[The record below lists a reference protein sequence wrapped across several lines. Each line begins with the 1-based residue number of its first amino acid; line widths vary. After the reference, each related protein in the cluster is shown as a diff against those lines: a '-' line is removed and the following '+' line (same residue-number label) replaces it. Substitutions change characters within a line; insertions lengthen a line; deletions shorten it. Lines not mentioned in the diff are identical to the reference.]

1 LKGEVVP
8 AAAASS
14 NRPYAHG
21 AQHHAGVNEGG
32 QVGVLVVGS
41 VALDSVKT
49 PFGAVENV
57 LGGSASYFST
67 AASFFTDVSLV
78 GVVGDD
84 FPSEALTLFRERE
97 IDIDGLERVQGRT
110 FRWAGEYSYDLNE
123 AITLD
128 TQLNVFEQFRPKLPE
143 PYRDSPYVFLANID
157 PELQLDVLNQVK
169 RPKFVACDTM
179 NFWIEGKRGALM
191 AVLQRVD
198 LLTINE
204 SEARQLAQEPNVV
217 KGARAILRMGPKA
230 LIIKRGEY
238 GALMFNG
245 ATMFFAPAYPLEAV
259 YDPTGAGDS
268 FAGGFMG
275 YLANVNDV
283 SEDAMRQAIIMG
295 STMASFNVE
304 SFSLER
310 LRALTYPEIRDRF
323 RAFKGLVNFADLPET
338 P

>member
-1 LKGEVVP
+1 M
-8 AAAASS
+8 
-14 NRPYAHG
+14 
-21 AQHHAGVNEGG
+21 
-32 QVGVLVVGS
+32 GVLVVGS

-49 PFGAVENV
+49 PFGAVDNV

-67 AASFFTDVSLV
+67 AASFFTEVSLV

-97 IDIDGLERVQGRT
+97 INIDGLERVPGRT

-128 TQLNVFEQFRPKLPE
+128 TQLNVFEQFRPKLPSA
-143 PYRDSPYVFLANID
+143 YRDSPYVFLANID

-179 NFWIEGKRGALM
+179 NFWIQGKLGALV
-191 AVLQRVD
+191 AVLQ
-198 LLTINE
+198 
-204 SEARQLAQEPNVV
+204 QLAQEPNVV
-217 KGARAILRMGPKA
+217 KAARAILQMGPKA

-245 ATMFFAPAYPLEAV
+245 STMFYAPAYPLEAV

-275 YLANVNDV
+275 YLANVDAV
-283 SEDAMRQAIIMG
+283 SEEAMRQAIIMG

-310 LRALTYPEIRDRF
+310 LRALGYAEIRERF
-323 RAFKGLVNFADLPET
+323 QAFKGLVNFADLPET
-338 P
+338 ETR

>member
-1 LKGEVVP
+1 M
-8 AAAASS
+8 
-14 NRPYAHG
+14 
-21 AQHHAGVNEGG
+21 
-32 QVGVLVVGS
+32 GVLVVGS

-49 PFGAVENV
+49 PFV
-57 LGGSASYFST
+57 
-67 AASFFTDVSLV
+67 
-78 GVVGDD
+78 
-84 FPSEALTLFRERE
+84 P
-97 IDIDGLERVQGRT
+97 GRT

-128 TQLNVFEQFRPKLPE
+128 TQLNVFEQFRPKLPSA
-143 PYRDSPYVFLANID
+143 YRDSPYVFLANID

-179 NFWIEGKRGALM
+179 NFWIQGKLGALV

-217 KGARAILRMGPKA
+217 KAARAILQMGPKA

-245 ATMFFAPAYPLEAV
+245 STMFYAPAYPLEAV

-275 YLANVNDV
+275 YLANVDAV
-283 SEDAMRQAIIMG
+283 SEEAMRQAIIMG

-310 LRALTYPEIRDRF
+310 LRALGYAEIRERF
-323 RAFKGLVNFADLPET
+323 QAFKGLVNFADLPET
-338 P
+338 ETR

>member
-1 LKGEVVP
+1 
-8 AAAASS
+8 
-14 NRPYAHG
+14 
-21 AQHHAGVNEGG
+21 
-32 QVGVLVVGS
+32 VGVLVVGS

-67 AASFFTDVSLV
+67 AASFFTEVSLV
-78 GVVGDD
+78 GVICDD
-84 FPSEALTLFRERE
+84 FPSEALRLFRERE
-97 IDIDGLERVQGRT
+97 IDIDGLERVQGKT
-110 FRWAGEYSYDLNE
+110 FRWRGEYSYDLNE

-128 TQLNVFEQFRPKLPE
+128 TQLNAFEHFRPKLP
-143 PYRDSPYVFLANID
+143 PSYRESPYVFLANID
-157 PELQLDVLNQVK
+157 PDLQLEVLNQVK

-179 NFWIEGKRGALM
+179 NFWIQGKLEALK

-204 SEARQLAQEPNVV
+204 GEARQLAQEPNVV
-217 KGARAILRMGPKA
+217 KAARAILQMGPKG
-230 LIIKRGEY
+230 LIVKRGEY

-245 ATMFFAPAYPLEAV
+245 ATIFFAPAYPLETV

-275 YLANVNDV
+275 YLANVDAV
-283 SEDAMRQAIIMG
+283 SEEAMRQAIIMG

-310 LRALTYPEIRDRF
+310 LRSLTYPEIRDRF
-323 RAFKGLVNFADLPET
+323 RAFRGLVNFADLPET
-338 P
+338 T

>member
-1 LKGEVVP
+1 M
-8 AAAASS
+8 
-14 NRPYAHG
+14 
-21 AQHHAGVNEGG
+21 
-32 QVGVLVVGS
+32 GVLVVGS
-41 VALDSVKT
+41 IALDSVTT
-49 PFGAVENV
+49 PFGAVEHV

-67 AASFFTDVSLV
+67 AASFFTEVSLV

-84 FPSEALTLFRERE
+84 FPPEALTLFRERD
-97 IDIDGLERVQGRT
+97 INIDGLERVQGKT
-110 FRWAGEYSYDLNE
+110 FRWKGEYGYDLNE

-128 TQLNVFEQFRPKLPE
+128 TQLNAFEHFRPKLPAAYQE
-143 PYRDSPYVFLANID
+143 SPYVFLANID
-157 PELQLDVLNQVK
+157 PELQLEVLNQVK
-169 RPKFVACDTM
+169 RPKFVGCDTM
-179 NFWIEGKRGALM
+179 NFWIQGKPEALK

-204 SEARQLAQEPNVV
+204 GEARQLAQEPNVV
-217 KGARAILRMGPKA
+217 KAAHVILRMGPKA
-230 LIIKRGEY
+230 LIVKRGEY

-245 ATMFFAPAYPLEAV
+245 SAMFFAPAYPLEAV

-275 YLANVNDV
+275 YLANVDGT
-283 SEDAMRQAIIMG
+283 SEQAMRQAIIMG

-310 LRALTYPEIRDRF
+310 LRSLTYPEIRDRF

-338 P
+338 T

>member
-1 LKGEVVP
+1 M
-8 AAAASS
+8 
-14 NRPYAHG
+14 
-21 AQHHAGVNEGG
+21 
-32 QVGVLVVGS
+32 GVLVVGS

-67 AASFFTDVSLV
+67 AASFFTEVSLV

-84 FPSEALTLFRERE
+84 FPSEALVLFRERE
-97 IDIDGLERVQGRT
+97 INIDGLERVQGKT
-110 FRWAGEYSYDLNE
+110 FRWRGEYSYDLNE
-123 AITLD
+123 AVTLD
-128 TQLNVFEQFRPKLPE
+128 TQLNAFEHFRPKLP
-143 PYRDSPYVFLANID
+143 PLYRESPYVFLANID
-157 PELQLDVLNQVK
+157 PELQLEVLTQVK

-179 NFWIEGKRGALM
+179 NFWIQGKLDALK
-191 AVLQRVD
+191 AVLRRVD

-204 SEARQLAQEPNVV
+204 GEARQLAQEPNVV
-217 KGARAILRMGPKA
+217 KAARAILHMGPKA
-230 LIIKRGEY
+230 LIVKRGEY

-245 ATMFFAPAYPLEAV
+245 STMFFAPAYPLEAV

-275 YLANVNDV
+275 YLANVDAV
-283 SEDAMRQAIIMG
+283 SEEAMRQAIIMG

-310 LRALTYPEIRDRF
+310 LRSLTYPDIRERF
-323 RAFKGLVNFADLPET
+323 RAFRGLVNFADLPEAT
-338 P
+338 

>member
-1 LKGEVVP
+1 
-8 AAAASS
+8 
-14 NRPYAHG
+14 
-21 AQHHAGVNEGG
+21 
-32 QVGVLVVGS
+32 VGVLVVGS

-57 LGGSASYFST
+57 VGGSASYFST

-78 GVVGDD
+78 GVIGDD
-84 FPSEALTLFRERE
+84 FPAQALELFRERE
-97 IDIDGLERVQGRT
+97 INIDGLERVQGKT
-110 FRWAGEYSYDLNE
+110 FRWQGEYGYDLNE

-128 TQLNVFEQFRPKLPE
+128 TQLNAFEHFRPKLP
-143 PYRDSPYVFLANID
+143 PSYRESPYVFLANID
-157 PELQLDVLNQVK
+157 PELQLEVLNQVK

-179 NFWIEGKRGALM
+179 NFWIQGKPEALK

-204 SEARQLAQEPNVV
+204 GEARQLAQEPNVV
-217 KGARAILRMGPKA
+217 KAARAILQMGPKV
-230 LIIKRGEY
+230 LIVKRGEY

-245 ATMFFAPAYPLEAV
+245 ATVFFAPAYPLEAV

-275 YLANVNDV
+275 YLANVDAV
-283 SEDAMRQAIIMG
+283 SEGAMRQAIIMG

-310 LRALTYPEIRDRF
+310 LRSLTYPEIRDRF
-323 RAFKGLVNFADLPET
+323 RAFRGLVNFADLPEAT
-338 P
+338 

>member
-1 LKGEVVP
+1 M
-8 AAAASS
+8 
-14 NRPYAHG
+14 
-21 AQHHAGVNEGG
+21 
-32 QVGVLVVGS
+32 GVLVIGS

-67 AASFFTDVSLV
+67 AASFFTEVSLV

-84 FPSEALTLFRERE
+84 FPPDALALFRERE
-97 IDIDGLERVQGRT
+97 IDIDGLERVQGKT
-110 FRWAGEYSYDLNE
+110 FRWRGEYRYDLNE
-123 AITLD
+123 ALTLD
-128 TQLNVFEQFRPKLPE
+128 TQLNVFEHFRPKLPRA
-143 PYRDSPYVFLANID
+143 YLQSAYVFLANID
-157 PELQLDVLNQVK
+157 PELQLEVLNQVT

-179 NFWIEGKRGALM
+179 NFWIQGKLEALK
-191 AVLQRVD
+191 AVVQRVD

-204 SEARQLAQEPNVV
+204 SEARQLTQEPNIV
-217 KGARAILRMGPKA
+217 KAARSILAMGPKT
-230 LIIKRGEY
+230 LIVKRGEY

-245 ATMFFAPAYPLEAV
+245 STVFFAPAYPLESV

-268 FAGGFMG
+268 FAGGLMG
-275 YLANVNDV
+275 YLANVDEV
-283 SEDAMRQAIIMG
+283 SEESMRQAIIMG

-310 LRALTYPEIRDRF
+310 LRSLTYPEIRERF
-323 RAFKGLVNFADLPET
+323 RAFKSLVTFGDLPET

>member
-1 LKGEVVP
+1 
-8 AAAASS
+8 
-14 NRPYAHG
+14 
-21 AQHHAGVNEGG
+21 
-32 QVGVLVVGS
+32 VGVLVVGS
-41 VALDSVKT
+41 VALDSVRT
-49 PFGAVENV
+49 PFGAAENV

-67 AASFFTDVSLV
+67 AASFFTEVSLV

-84 FPSEALTLFRERE
+84 FPPEALALFRERE
-97 IDIDGLERVQGRT
+97 VDIDGLERVQGKT
-110 FRWAGEYSYDLNE
+110 FRWRGEYRYDLNE

-128 TQLNVFEQFRPKLPE
+128 TQLNVFEHFRPKLPQA
-143 PYRDSPYVFLANID
+143 YRQSAYVFLANID
-157 PELQLDVLNQVK
+157 PELQLEVLNQVT

-179 NFWIEGKRGALM
+179 NFWIQGKLQALK

-204 SEARQLAQEPNVV
+204 GEARQLTQEPNIV
-217 KGARAILRMGPKA
+217 KAARSILAMGPKT
-230 LIIKRGEY
+230 LIVKRGEY

-245 ATMFFAPAYPLEAV
+245 STVFFAPAYPLESV

-268 FAGGFMG
+268 FAGGLIG
-275 YLANVNDV
+275 YLANVDEV
-283 SEDAMRQAIIMG
+283 SEESMRQAIIMG

-310 LRALTYPEIRDRF
+310 LRSLTYPEIRERF
-323 RAFKGLVNFADLPET
+323 RAFKSLVTFGDLPET

>member
-1 LKGEVVP
+1 
-8 AAAASS
+8 
-14 NRPYAHG
+14 
-21 AQHHAGVNEGG
+21 
-32 QVGVLVVGS
+32 VVGS

-49 PFGAVENV
+49 PFGAVEEV

-67 AASFFTDVSLV
+67 AASFFTEVSLV

-84 FPSEALTLFRERE
+84 FPSEALGLFRERE
-97 IDIDGLERVQGRT
+97 INIDGLERVRGKT
-110 FRWAGEYSYDLNE
+110 FRWKGEYSYDLNE

-128 TQLNVFEQFRPKLPE
+128 TQLNAFKHFRPKLP
-143 PYRDSPYVFLANID
+143 PSYRESPYVFLANID
-157 PELQLDVLNQVK
+157 PELQLEVLTQVK

-179 NFWIEGKRGALM
+179 NFWIQGKLDALK
-191 AVLQRVD
+191 AVLRRVD

-204 SEARQLAQEPNVV
+204 GEARQLAQEPNVV
-217 KGARAILRMGPKA
+217 KAARAILRMGPKA
-230 LIIKRGEY
+230 LIVKRGEY

-245 ATMFFAPAYPLEAV
+245 STIFFAPAYPLEAV

-275 YLANVNDV
+275 YLANVDAV
-283 SEDAMRQAIIMG
+283 SEEAMRQAIIMG

-310 LRALTYPEIRDRF
+310 LRSLTYPDIRERF
-323 RAFKGLVNFADLPET
+323 RAFRGLVNFADLPEAT
-338 P
+338 

>member
-1 LKGEVVP
+1 M
-8 AAAASS
+8 
-14 NRPYAHG
+14 
-21 AQHHAGVNEGG
+21 
-32 QVGVLVVGS
+32 GVLVVGS

-67 AASFFTDVSLV
+67 AASFFTEVSLV

-84 FPSEALTLFRERE
+84 FPSEALGLFRERE
-97 IDIDGLERVQGRT
+97 INIDGLERVRGKT
-110 FRWAGEYSYDLNE
+110 FRWKGEYSYDLNE

-128 TQLNVFEQFRPKLPE
+128 TQLNAFEHFRPKLP
-143 PYRDSPYVFLANID
+143 PSYRESPYVFLANID
-157 PELQLDVLNQVK
+157 PELQLEVLTQVK

-179 NFWIEGKRGALM
+179 NFWIQGKLDALK
-191 AVLQRVD
+191 AVLRRVD

-204 SEARQLAQEPNVV
+204 GEARQLAQEPNVV
-217 KGARAILRMGPKA
+217 KAARAILHMGPKA
-230 LIIKRGEY
+230 LIVKRGEY

-245 ATMFFAPAYPLEAV
+245 STMFFAPAYPLEAV

-275 YLANVNDV
+275 YLANVDAV
-283 SEDAMRQAIIMG
+283 SEEAMRQAIIMG

-310 LRALTYPEIRDRF
+310 LRSLTYPDIRERF
-323 RAFKGLVNFADLPET
+323 RAFRGLVNFADLPEAT
-338 P
+338 

>member
-1 LKGEVVP
+1 M
-8 AAAASS
+8 
-14 NRPYAHG
+14 
-21 AQHHAGVNEGG
+21 
-32 QVGVLVVGS
+32 GVLVVGS

-78 GVVGDD
+78 GVVGED
-84 FPSEALTLFRERE
+84 FPSEALALFRARE
-97 IDIDGLERVQGRT
+97 INIDGLERVPGRT
-110 FRWAGEYSYDLNE
+110 FRWAGEYTYDLNE

-128 TQLNVFEQFRPKLPE
+128 TQLNVFEQFRPKLPAA
-143 PYRDSPYVFLANID
+143 YQDSPYVFLANID

-179 NFWIEGKRGALM
+179 NFWIQGKLDALR

-217 KGARAILRMGPKA
+217 KAAGAILRMGPKA

-245 ATMFFAPAYPLEAV
+245 STMFFAPAYPLEI
-259 YDPTGAGDS
+259 G
-268 FAGGFMG
+268 
-275 YLANVNDV
+275 
-283 SEDAMRQAIIMG
+283 
-295 STMASFNVE
+295 
-304 SFSLER
+304 
-310 LRALTYPEIRDRF
+310 IRSHR
-323 RAFKGLVNFADLPET
+323 RG
-338 P
+338 

>member
-1 LKGEVVP
+1 
-8 AAAASS
+8 
-14 NRPYAHG
+14 
-21 AQHHAGVNEGG
+21 
-32 QVGVLVVGS
+32 VGVLVVGS

-84 FPSEALTLFRERE
+84 FPPEALVLFRERE
-97 IDIDGLERVQGRT
+97 INIDGLERVPGKT
-110 FRWAGEYSYDLNE
+110 FHWKGEYSYDLNE

-128 TQLNVFEQFRPKLPE
+128 TQLNAFEHFRPKLPPSYTE
-143 PYRDSPYVFLANID
+143 SPYVFLANID
-157 PELQLDVLNQVK
+157 PELQLEVLNQVK

-179 NFWIEGKRGALM
+179 NFWIEGKREALQ

-204 SEARQLAQEPNVV
+204 GEARQLAQEPNVV
-217 KGARAILRMGPKA
+217 RAARGILGMGPQT
-230 LIIKRGEY
+230 LIVKRGEY

-245 ATMFFAPAYPLEAV
+245 STVFFAPAYPLETV

-275 YLANVNDV
+275 YLANVDDV
-283 SEDAMRQAIIMG
+283 SEEAMRQAIIMG

-310 LRALTYPEIRDRF
+310 LRSLTYPEIRERF
-323 RAFKGLVNFADLPET
+323 RAFRRLVNFADLPET
-338 P
+338 T

>member
-1 LKGEVVP
+1 MYRLLWQ
-8 AAAASS
+8 ASRDRQ
-14 NRPYAHG
+14 NTRDG
-21 AQHHAGVNEGG
+21 QHDTGVYEGG
-32 QVGVLVVGS
+32 YVGVLVVGS

-78 GVVGDD
+78 GVVGED
-84 FPSEALTLFRERE
+84 FPSEALALFRARE
-97 IDIDGLERVQGRT
+97 INIDGLERVQGRT
-110 FRWAGEYSYDLNE
+110 FRWAGEYTYDLNE

-128 TQLNVFEQFRPKLPE
+128 TQLNVFEQFRPKLPAA
-143 PYRDSPYVFLANID
+143 YQDSPYVFLANID
-157 PELQLDVLNQVK
+157 PELQIEVLNQVK

-179 NFWIEGKRGALM
+179 NFWIQGKLEALR

-217 KGARAILRMGPKA
+217 KAAGAILRMGPKA

-245 ATMFFAPAYPLEAV
+245 STMFFAPAYPLESV

-275 YLANVNDV
+275 YLANVDDV
-283 SEDAMRQAIIMG
+283 SEEAMRQAIIMG

-310 LRALTYPEIRDRF
+310 LSTLSYPEIRDRF

>member
-1 LKGEVVP
+1 MI
-8 AAAASS
+8 
-14 NRPYAHG
+14 
-21 AQHHAGVNEGG
+21 
-32 QVGVLVVGS
+32 GS
-41 VALDSVKT
+41 IALDAVKT

-78 GVVGDD
+78 GVVGED
-84 FPSEALTLFRERE
+84 FPDDAISLFRERG
-97 IDIDGLERVQGRT
+97 IDLDGLERVAGKT
-110 FRWAGEYSYDLNE
+110 FRWQGEYGYDLNE

-128 TQLNVFEQFRPKLPE
+128 TQLNAFEHFRPKLPIR
-143 PYRDSPYVFLANID
+143 YQDNAYVFLANID
-157 PELQLDVLNQVK
+157 PELQLEVLGQVK

-179 NFWIEGKRGALM
+179 NYWIQGKLDSLK

-204 SEARQLAQEPNVV
+204 GEARQLAQEPNIVRA
-217 KGARAILRMGPKA
+217 ARTILAMGPKT

-245 ATMFFAPAYPLEAV
+245 ATTFFAPAFPLENV
-259 YDPTGAGDS
+259 YDPTGAGDT

-275 YLANVNDV
+275 YLANVDAV
-283 SEDAMRQAIIMG
+283 SEETMRQALIMG

-310 LRALTYPEIRDRF
+310 LKSLTYPEIRDRF
-323 RAFKGLVNFADLPET
+323 RAFKSLVTFGDLPET
-338 P
+338 TERL

>member
-1 LKGEVVP
+1 M
-8 AAAASS
+8 
-14 NRPYAHG
+14 
-21 AQHHAGVNEGG
+21 
-32 QVGVLVVGS
+32 GVLVVGS

-49 PFGAVENV
+49 PFGAAENV

-67 AASFFTDVSLV
+67 AASFFTEVSLV

-84 FPSEALTLFRERE
+84 FPPEALILFRERE
-97 IDIDGLERVQGRT
+97 IDIDGLERVQGKT
-110 FRWAGEYSYDLNE
+110 FRWRGEYRYDLNE

-128 TQLNVFEQFRPKLPE
+128 TQLNVFEHFRPKLPQA
-143 PYRDSPYVFLANID
+143 YRQSAYVFLANID
-157 PELQLDVLNQVK
+157 PELQLEVLNQVT

-179 NFWIEGKRGALM
+179 NFWIQGRLEALN
-191 AVLQRVD
+191 AVVQRVD

-204 SEARQLAQEPNVV
+204 SEARQLTQEPNIV
-217 KGARAILRMGPKA
+217 KAARSILAMGPKT
-230 LIIKRGEY
+230 LIVKRGEY

-245 ATMFFAPAYPLEAV
+245 SAVFFAPAYPLESV

-268 FAGGFMG
+268 FAGGLMG
-275 YLANVNDV
+275 YLANVDEV
-283 SEDAMRQAIIMG
+283 SEESMRQAIIMG

-310 LRALTYPEIRDRF
+310 LRSLTYPEIRERF
-323 RAFKGLVNFADLPET
+323 RAFKSLVTFGDLPET

>member
-1 LKGEVVP
+1 
-8 AAAASS
+8 
-14 NRPYAHG
+14 
-21 AQHHAGVNEGG
+21 
-32 QVGVLVVGS
+32 
-41 VALDSVKT
+41 
-49 PFGAVENV
+49 
-57 LGGSASYFST
+57 
-67 AASFFTDVSLV
+67 VSLV
-78 GVVGDD
+78 GVVGED
-84 FPSEALTLFRERE
+84 FPSEALDLFRARE
-97 IDIDGLERVQGRT
+97 INLEGLERVQGRT
-110 FRWAGEYSYDLNE
+110 FRWAGEYTYDLNE

-128 TQLNVFEQFRPKLPE
+128 TQLNVFEQFRPKLPAV
-143 PYRDSPYVFLANID
+143 YQHSPYVFLANID
-157 PELQLDVLNQVK
+157 PELQLDVLKQVEC
-169 RPKFVACDTM
+169 PKFVACDTM
-179 NFWIEGKRGALM
+179 NFWIQGKLDALR

-217 KGARAILRMGPKA
+217 KAAGAILRMGPKA

-238 GALMFNG
+238 GALMYNG
-245 ATMFFAPAYPLEAV
+245 SSMFFAPAYPLETV

-275 YLANVNDV
+275 YLANVDAV
-283 SEDAMRQAIIMG
+283 SEEAMRQAIIMG

-338 P
+338 S